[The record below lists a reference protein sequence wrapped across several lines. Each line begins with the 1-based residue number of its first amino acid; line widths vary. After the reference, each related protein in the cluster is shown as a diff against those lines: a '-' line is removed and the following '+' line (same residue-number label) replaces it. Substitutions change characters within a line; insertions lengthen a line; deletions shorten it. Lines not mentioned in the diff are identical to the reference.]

1 MKSVIPG
8 GFFKGVG
15 KRFDKNQVILE
26 DNKAAFDVVRAAVNL
41 VLASMLITIGTN
53 YKLPLSTTYV
63 TFMVAMGSSLAD
75 KAWSRESAVFRVTGV
90 LSVIGGWFMTAAVAF
105 LSAAFVCILMYY
117 GGIVVKKKEEAATK
131 DDAFRV
137 MMRTRDPEIVW
148 DLLRKHVTR
157 TQSYV
162 NRFALE
168 QYNRILDGFEN
179 ENVRTLRKS
188 NKELKNER
196 DTLKKLRR
204 QEMLGLK
211 KSPTDIA
218 IERNTWFHLGANSN
232 QQFVYSL
239 STWKTTSTPCP
250 SSS

>member
-1 MKSVIPG
+1 M
-8 GFFKGVG
+8 
-15 KRFDKNQVILE
+15 
-26 DNKAAFDVVRAAVNL
+26 
-41 VLASMLITIGTN
+41 
-53 YKLPLSTTYV
+53 
-63 TFMVAMGSSLAD
+63 
-75 KAWSRESAVFRVTGV
+75 FRVTGV

-117 GGIVVKKKEEAATK
+117 GGIVVQTAFIALVIFLLIRSSRQYKKKEEAATK

-188 NKELKNER
+188 NKDLKNER

-239 STWKTTSTPCP
+239 RRMLDPVLEHVENNFNPCP